1 MRTCGFQVIE
11 RREYKYLIDHRTA
24 AAVRAAIQPF
34 CRVDPHAAGNPGGA
48 YTVETLYLD
57 SPHLE
62 LFWANDHE
70 QVDRVKVRVRGYAE
84 ARHSPV
90 FFEVKRRT
98 NDVISKT
105 RGKVSR
111 AVFARLIEDP
121 SSPIPADISP
131 RDWPHVER
139 FLAIA
144 RMRRLHP
151 VTLVRYRREPW
162 VSQIDEYARVT
173 FDTRIRASTTD
184 CATFDPDNASWRAL
198 DTAINTRSAEQ
209 SMTVLEL
216 KFTTHVPTWMVHVV
230 QSLGLARGA
239 FSKYGTSIKAFY
251 EPMGMR
257 ASAVGGCW

>member
-1 MRTCGFQVIE
+1 MRSCGFHVIE

-24 AAVRAAIQPF
+24 AAVRAAIRPF
-34 CRVDPHAAGNPGGA
+34 CRLDPHAAGQPDDA

-84 ARHSPV
+84 SPTSPV
-90 FFEVKRRT
+90 FLEVKRRT

-111 AVFARLIEDP
+111 EAFAGLIGDP
-121 SSPIPADISP
+121 SSPIPATIGR

-144 RMRRLHP
+144 RTRRLRP

-162 VSQIDEYARVT
+162 VSEIDDYARVT
-173 FDTRIRASTTD
+173 IDTRIRASATA
-184 CATFDPDNASWRAL
+184 CATFDPANASWRAL
-198 DTAINTRSAEQ
+198 DTAINTRSSER
-209 SMTVLEL
+209 SLTVLEL

-251 EPMGMR
+251 EPMGVR